1 VVRPTLPV
9 QEMSLLFG
17 IDVAGCKVI
26 MDPIVSEEASYE
38 ENGLTN
44 LSFNSTSLVSMIPP
58 YNKVSS
64 SARVLF
70 VAKVTAHAGKT
81 ILCSN
86 PFSS

>member
-38 ENGLTN
+38 ENGLEHRMV
-44 LSFNSTSLVSMIPP
+44 FP
-58 YNKVSS
+58 
-64 SARVLF
+64 AC
-70 VAKVTAHAGKT
+70 AVTLATKRTLAEEET
-81 ILCSN
+81 LL
-86 PFSS
+86 